1 MGFLGALDPKKNLTN
16 LGRTMNIFPLS
27 PRFSKILII
36 GQQHGCLPYI
46 IAIVAALSVGEIFIP
61 EHQLDINDPDEEENN
76 PPNNETMIERN
87 RRANRRK
94 AYYRAHRNC
103 SSLDPTSDALKLL
116 SVVCSYEYE
125 KRPAEFCEHNFVRLK
140 GMQETHKLRRQ
151 ITNIVRANCPGVLGS
166 FEAKI
171 PPPSILQV
179 KAIKQIV
186 AVGFIDQVAIRAD
199 LVPNS
204 TFKLGQSSLKKVTD
218 VPYMTLFASS
228 TTHQSEPGPDLQ
240 DVAVYIHPSS
250 ILASQSSYPEYLVYS
265 ELKKSMSTTGKV
277 RMRPL
282 TSVTGSQLATLAK
295 GTPLITYSKPLDH
308 VPPKILPGTL
318 SSRRECWVI
327 PRIGGAIGKSEL
339 GWPLPARKVVQRR
352 ENGKW
357 EIC

>member
-1 MGFLGALDPKKNLTN
+1 
-16 LGRTMNIFPLS
+16 MNVFPLS

-61 EHQLDINDPDEEENN
+61 EHQLDINDPEEAGDG
-76 PPNNETMIERN
+76 PPDNETMIERMQ
-87 RRANRRK
+87 RANRRK
-94 AYYRAHRNC
+94 AYYRIHR
-103 SSLDPTSDALKLL
+103 SFSKLDTTSDALKLL
-116 SVVCSYEYE
+116 SVVCAYEYE
-125 KRPAEFCEHNFVRLK
+125 KIPAEFCEHNFVRLK
-140 GMQETHKLRRQ
+140 GMQETHKLRQQ
-151 ITNIVRANCPGVLGS
+151 ITNIVRANCPGVLGP

-171 PPPSILQV
+171 PPPSTLQT

-199 LVPNS
+199 LIPNS

-218 VPYMTLFASS
+218 IPYMTLFASS
-228 TTHQSEPGPDLQ
+228 TTHQSEPGANLQ

-250 ILASQSSYPEYLVYS
+250 VLASQSSYPEYLVYS
-265 ELKKSMSTTGKV
+265 ELKKSVSTTGKV

-282 TSVTGSQLATLAK
+282 TSITGSQLATLAK

-308 VPPKILPGTL
+308 VPPKVLPGTFG
-318 SSRRECWVI
+318 SRRECWVI

-339 GWPLPARKVVQRR
+339 GWPLPAKKIVQKR
-352 ENGKW
+352 EDGKW
-357 EIC
+357 IIC